1 MNQTMSQPAALGF
14 SMEGLRRGYSEA
26 EIEKAGAVIN
36 QKLTEIA
43 TAHEEKRAS
52 LRKSI
57 AESIKQNLKK

>member
-1 MNQTMSQPAALGF
+1 
-14 SMEGLRRGYSEA
+14 MEGLRRGYSEA